1 MGCQMPRKIRRS
13 CKDQSFGRYGPL
25 CLWFIIFLGM
35 NGFLPAAAGG
45 QGPETLLSLEK
56 LMQEPQQ
63 YLGQTLVV
71 EGVLEALGKW
81 SRPPFGL
88 RSESGAVLEVS
99 PWAPLEVLHP
109 REGAPKLKSMAYY
122 VGRRLRLTGR
132 LVSEGGRLILR
143 VTAAEEL

>member
-1 MGCQMPRKIRRS
+1 MLKKIRRS
-13 CKDQSFGRYGPL
+13 CKDQSFGRYGPI

-35 NGFLPAAAGG
+35 NGFLPAETGG

-71 EGVLEALGKW
+71 AGVLEAQSKGF
-81 SRPPFGL
+81 RPPFLL
-88 RSESGAVLEVS
+88 RAASGAALEVS
-99 PWAPLEVLHP
+99 PWAPIEVLHP
-109 REGAPKLKSMAYY
+109 REGAAKVKSMAYY

-132 LVSEGGRLILR
+132 LVSERGRLILR

>member
-1 MGCQMPRKIRRS
+1 
-13 CKDQSFGRYGPL
+13 
-25 CLWFIIFLGM
+25 M
-35 NGFLPAAAGG
+35 NGFLLAETGG

-71 EGVLEALGKW
+71 EGVLEAQGKGF
-81 SRPPFGL
+81 RPPFLL
-88 RSESGAVLEVS
+88 RSASGAALEVS
-99 PWAPLEVLHP
+99 PWAPLEVYHP
-109 REGAPKLKSMAYY
+109 REGAAKVKSMAYF
-122 VGRRLRLTGR
+122 VGRRMRLTGR